1 MLIQTFVLKVINNK
15 RKKLTH
21 PEIINCIAEQ
31 TTLVIIQVSK
41 ELKLRIHPNLQRPRF
56 SCTYSFKFS
65 CKCFVRLVFHNSY
78 ERD

>member
-15 RKKLTH
+15 RKKRTH

-56 SCTYSFKFS
+56 SFTY
-65 CKCFVRLVFHNSY
+65 LNSPANVL
-78 ERD
+78 